1 MFYRSGR
8 LLPSSYSLQLRV
20 IRNPEDRVL
29 AVVAV
34 LLCVVALP
42 LVGSQYVLSAL
53 LIPLL
58 ILSIA
63 AMGLNLLMG
72 YAGQASLGSGAF
84 MAVGA
89 YTSFKLATTV
99 PQIPVV
105 CDFFLGGLLAAL
117 IGILFGLPSLRLRA
131 FYLAIAT
138 LAAKFFIQW
147 LFSKVPWFW
156 NDTPSGVVSTPAFS
170 VLGIPID
177 SAIRGYYLSLAI
189 AGLMTLLA
197 INLTRSHIGRRWMA
211 VRDNEIAAQLMG
223 ISIVKAKLSAFAISS
238 FYCGVAGALWGIVY
252 LRTLGITSYSIDT
265 SFMIMFMI
273 VIGGIGTI
281 SGSFIGAAFVLL
293 IPILLNV
300 VPASLSLPISTGTA
314 SCLEQIIFGGL
325 IVYFVVIE
333 PQGIIRILRTFH
345 AKLVSWPLT
354 IGR

>member
-1 MFYRSGR
+1 
-8 LLPSSYSLQLRV
+8 
-20 IRNPEDRVL
+20 
-29 AVVAV
+29 
-34 LLCVVALP
+34 
-42 LVGSQYVLSAL
+42 
-53 LIPLL
+53 
-58 ILSIA
+58 
-63 AMGLNLLMG
+63 
-72 YAGQASLGSGAF
+72 
-84 MAVGA
+84 
-89 YTSFKLATTV
+89 
-99 PQIPVV
+99 
-105 CDFFLGGLLAAL
+105 
-117 IGILFGLPSLRLRA
+117 
-131 FYLAIAT
+131 
-138 LAAKFFIQW
+138 
-147 LFSKVPWFW
+147 
-156 NDTPSGVVSTPAFS
+156 
-170 VLGIPID
+170 
-177 SAIRGYYLSLAI
+177 
-189 AGLMTLLA
+189 MTLLA

>member
-1 MFYRSGR
+1 MFYRSAR
-8 LLPSSYSLQLRV
+8 LLPLSYSLQLRV

-34 LLCVVALP
+34 LLCAVALP
-42 LVGSQYVLSAL
+42 LVGSQYVLSSL

-63 AMGLNLLMG
+63 AMGLNILMG

-117 IGILFGLPSLRLRA
+117 VGILFGLPSLRLRA

-138 LAAKFFIQW
+138 LAAQFFIQW

-156 NDTPSGVVSTPAFS
+156 TTSVRRGLHAGILGSG
-170 VLGIPID
+170 D
-177 SAIRGYYLSLAI
+177 SHRLRYQGYYLSLAI
-189 AGLMTLLA
+189 AGLTTWLA
-197 INLTRSHIGRRWMA
+197 INLTRSHIGRQWMA

-300 VPASLSLPISTGTA
+300 VPASLSLPISTGRHPA
-314 SCLEQIIFGGL
+314 WNKSYLAG
-325 IVYFVVIE
+325 
-333 PQGIIRILRTFH
+333 
-345 AKLVSWPLT
+345 
-354 IGR
+354 